1 MLCNSNNLHKQT
13 YSYFHHS
20 TLIDTYGKTSIVDTD
35 IGRLQ
40 EEEKRLFFRSKSF
53 VVFLAF
59 VLALQASFL
68 TVASNVSA
76 ATTEQFQVSTGVKYK
91 RNDEV
96 INTRNQ
102 SVRVMEVNLLDPYTR
117 LDLRIPRPLNS
128 LSTTSSYARVDHRDG
143 NRIVGAI
150 NGSFFDMSSKL
161 PMYLISYNNVLVNA
175 GIIASGRDQFVNEP
189 IAFGIDSQGKALIDS
204 FQFNLTATH
213 AGITYPITS
222 MNKTRSYDNL
232 ILYTPE
238 YGTSTNTNQYG
249 MEVVFRGASKTR
261 NLAFGDI
268 ISATVSEVRP
278 YGQSSTIPEDG
289 FVLSANGDKL
299 PILKAMV
306 PGDKVDFSIQ
316 IDDKWKNSK
325 YMLTSGPRLV
335 ENGAVSLSIDPN
347 SSRATERAPR
357 TAVAIDQTGT
367 KVFMVTV
374 DGRQSGYSSG
384 MTLTEFAQYLVK
396 LGAYKALNLDG
407 GGSTTMITRRHGKE
421 MASLMNVPSD
431 PGNRER
437 AVHTTLQA
445 ISTAPLG
452 QPTYF
457 EVTHN
462 VPKTE
467 MEQGTSANIQLK
479 YVLDQYFNPLIVDPS
494 QFKLSSNVGI
504 FNGTTFTATT
514 VGEGRITVS
523 YGNLVKE
530 IPVKVKPETP
540 PFADIPNGFK
550 YYTELKYLKQQ
561 NVIQGYA
568 DNTYRPET
576 TLKRIDAVLLLAR
589 SLKLDTTQVKDVNFI
604 DVPKTYRFYN
614 EVAAVVNAGIIKGKD
629 GGTRFD
635 PNAPIT
641 RAEMA
646 VILQR
651 GFKLTGE
658 AEVPFTDVPQS
669 SFAYNA
675 IVALVANDV
684 TKGYADGTF
693 KPNDTVTRMTY
704 ALFLYRILA

>member
-1 MLCNSNNLHKQT
+1 
-13 YSYFHHS
+13 
-20 TLIDTYGKTSIVDTD
+20 LIDTYGKTSIVDTD
-35 IGRLQ
+35 IGREQ

-59 VLALQASFL
+59 VLTLQASFL
-68 TVASNVSA
+68 TVASDVSA

-91 RNDEV
+91 RIDEL
-96 INTRNQ
+96 IDTKNQ
-102 SVRVMEVNLLDPYTR
+102 SLRVMEVNLLDPYTR
-117 LDLRIPRPLNS
+117 LDLRIPNPLNS
-128 LSTTSSYARVDHRDG
+128 LSTTSSYARVDHREG
-143 NRIVGAI
+143 NRVVGAI
-150 NGSFFDMSSKL
+150 NGQLFNFSNRMTD
-161 PMYLISYNNVLVNA
+161 YLISYNNVLVNA
-175 GIIASGRDQFVNEP
+175 GGIPTGEDQYVNEP

-204 FQFNLTATH
+204 FNLGLTATH
-213 AGITYPITS
+213 LGLTNTITS
-222 MNKTRSYDNL
+222 INRVRNNDQL
-232 ILYTPE
+232 LLYTPE
-238 YGTSTNTNQYG
+238 QGLTTGTNQYG
-249 MEVVFRGASKTR
+249 YEVIFTGASKNK
-261 NLAFGDI
+261 NLAFGDVI
-268 ISATVSEVRP
+268 TGTVSAIRP
-278 YGQSSTIPEDG
+278 YGDTNVPTIPADG
-289 FVLSANGDKL
+289 FVLSAHGEKMQF
-299 PILKAMV
+299 LKAMK
-306 PGDKVDFSIQ
+306 PGDNIEISIQ

-325 YMLTSGPRLV
+325 YMLVSGPRLV
-335 ENGAVSLSIDPN
+335 DNGTVSLSMDPN
-347 SSRATERAPR
+347 SLKAREITAR
-357 TAVAIDQTGT
+357 TAIAVDRTGS

-384 MTLTEFAQYLVK
+384 MNLTDFAQYLVK

-523 YGNLVKE
+523 YGNLIKE

-651 GFKLTGE
+651 GFKLSGE
-658 AEVPFTDVPQS
+658 TEVPFTDVPQS

-693 KPNDTVTRMTY
+693 KPNDTVTRMSY